1 MTKNTRNDNGGVKR
15 VLGQLAAEKKKA
27 GMAICLVAVMAFM
40 WTKVLTKEGP
50 QGAQA
55 TPAGGQKEL
64 DKRIDDPVKID
75 YLELPEVPGR
85 NDLISRD
92 FFASA
97 GWQDFKT
104 DDEGNNTGELEN
116 ANVTPAD
123 LSEEIVNRVTPLLK
137 LQAIEGGNNR
147 RAFINDKVML
157 TTETL
162 IVTDGIDMYEC
173 EVIEIRR
180 KSVVVRCR
188 EAEIVLKIVQTT
200 DEDG

>member
-15 VLGQLAAEKKKA
+15 ALGRLAAEKKKA

-40 WTKVLTKEGP
+40 WIKVLTKEGP

-55 TPAGGQKEL
+55 TPTGGQTEL
-64 DKRIDDPVKID
+64 DKQIDDAVKIA

-104 DDEGNNTGELEN
+104 DEEENSTGDVEDV
-116 ANVTPAD
+116 NVTPVD
-123 LSEEIVNRVTPLLK
+123 VSEQITKRVTPLLK
-137 LQAIEGGNNR
+137 LQAIEGGNKR
-147 RAFINDKVML
+147 RAFINDKLMSTSESL
-157 TTETL
+157 F
-162 IVTDGIDMYEC
+162 VTDGMDMYEC
-173 EVIEIRR
+173 EVIEIRK
-180 KSVVVRCR
+180 KSVVLRCR
-188 EAEIVLKIVQTT
+188 EAEIVLKMVQTT

>member
-1 MTKNTRNDNGGVKR
+1 MAKNTRNDNSGLKR
-15 VLGQLAAEKKKA
+15 VFGHLAAEKKKA

-40 WTKVLTKEGP
+40 WIKVLTKEGP

-55 TPAGGQKEL
+55 TPAGGQTES
-64 DKRIDDPVKID
+64 DTQIDDAVKIN

-97 GWQDFKT
+97 SWQGFKR
-104 DDEGNNTGELEN
+104 DDEGNNTGGIEHV
-116 ANVTPAD
+116 NVTPAD
-123 LSEEIVNRVTPLLK
+123 LSEEMANRVTPLLK
-137 LQAIEGGNNR
+137 LQAIEDGNSR

-157 TTETL
+157 TGETL
-162 IVTDGIDMYEC
+162 VVTDGMDMYEC
-173 EVIEIRR
+173 EVIDIRK

-188 EAEIVLKIVQTT
+188 EAEIVLKMVQTT
-200 DEDG
+200 EEDG